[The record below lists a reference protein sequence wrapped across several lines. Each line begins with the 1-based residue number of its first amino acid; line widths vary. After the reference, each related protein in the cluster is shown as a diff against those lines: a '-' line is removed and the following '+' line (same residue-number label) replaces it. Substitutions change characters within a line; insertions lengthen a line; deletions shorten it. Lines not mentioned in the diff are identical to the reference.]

1 MTRII
6 IEVDDGKVNAGFMGI
21 DMAAGED
28 KSAQGQKDSVVAQA
42 AGEDER
48 AALVSDLANCCEYL
62 EASEVIKI
70 RLIVSKAEKRKEM
83 DGA

>member
-6 IEVDDGKVNAGFMGI
+6 IEVDDKKISTGI
-21 DMAAGED
+21 LGVDMAAGGEERD
-28 KSAQGQKDSVVAQA
+28 QQQERTAEQA
-42 AGEDER
+42 AGEDECTK
-48 AALVSDLANCCEYL
+48 LVSDLANCCEYL
-62 EASEVIKI
+62 EESEIIKI

>member
-6 IEVDDGKVNAGFMGI
+6 IEVDGGKVNTGFLGV
-21 DMAAGED
+21 DMAAGRSEEGD
-28 KSAQGQKDSVVAQA
+28 QKQEGSAEQE

-48 AALVSDLANCCEYL
+48 DALVSDLANCCEYL
-62 EASEVIKI
+62 EESEVIKI
-70 RLIVSKAEKRKEM
+70 RLIVSKAQKRKEM